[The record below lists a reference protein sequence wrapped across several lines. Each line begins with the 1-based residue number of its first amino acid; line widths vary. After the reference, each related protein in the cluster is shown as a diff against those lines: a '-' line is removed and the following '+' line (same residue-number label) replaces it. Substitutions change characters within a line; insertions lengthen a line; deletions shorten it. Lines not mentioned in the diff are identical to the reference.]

1 MQQVTSR
8 QSTSS
13 IHSLTLSQVQARGAP
28 QPSPSGVRPLLP
40 IQPSY
45 RERPAEFRRGPLPS
59 VMQDNRPM
67 QQQQPRTTAHRPIM
81 PRPSQYQQQSAP
93 FTPRPQATR
102 SHNGSMTR
110 FQDQDSR
117 GPVGYQGYATH
128 RDRGYR
134 YQPYRLYSPRPGLA
148 SHTRDGNQSAY
159 DYRPSAPFSQNSIPP
174 IYPVQAGPSTAVW
187 PNNNLSARQ
196 QEPLQRNN
204 YSLPPLRDIHHS
216 AHPVTNHLPPIRQ
229 HGEYQQPPRPEPLI
243 HRIGSQLETDT
254 LATHADC
261 PAWPLD
267 QCLRHEVARTWSR
280 RGAQASLLREA
291 LPPNG
296 PENIGD
302 TFRVLLGA
310 TYFAAIH
317 LQLKM
322 QNTARMWLVE
332 MERQLCDEGLMMPV
346 RAGYQ

>member
-1 MQQVTSR
+1 
-8 QSTSS
+8 
-13 IHSLTLSQVQARGAP
+13 
-28 QPSPSGVRPLLP
+28 
-40 IQPSY
+40 
-45 RERPAEFRRGPLPS
+45 
-59 VMQDNRPM
+59 M
-67 QQQQPRTTAHRPIM
+67 QQQLPRTTAHRPIM

-93 FTPRPQATR
+93 FTPRPQVTR

-110 FQDQDSR
+110 FQGQDSR

-134 YQPYRLYSPRPGLA
+134 YQPYRLYSRPGLA

-159 DYRPSAPFSQNSIPP
+159 DYRPSALFSQDSIPP
-174 IYPVQAGPSTAVW
+174 IYPVQAGPPTAVW
-187 PNNNLSARQ
+187 PNNNLSARH
-196 QEPLQRNN
+196 QEPLQRNT
-204 YSLPPLRDIHHS
+204 YSLPPLRDIHDS